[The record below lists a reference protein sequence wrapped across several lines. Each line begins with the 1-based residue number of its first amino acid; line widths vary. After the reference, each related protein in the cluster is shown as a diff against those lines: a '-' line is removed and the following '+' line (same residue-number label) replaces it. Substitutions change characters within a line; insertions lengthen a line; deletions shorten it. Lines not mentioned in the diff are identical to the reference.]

1 VPDSDS
7 LTLIAIVYA
16 GVEVLGVGAAMRAI
30 MTARTS
36 QGAVAWAI
44 GLVAFPWLALPLY
57 GVFGGRRFRGYV
69 AARRRGDADI
79 QRLAAEIGLSLPRNM
94 LAQPSDFSPRIR
106 AAERLAG
113 MSFFA
118 HNRSRLLVNGRA
130 TFDAIFAGIDSAQDY
145 LLVEFYILRDDG
157 LGRALRDRLVAK
169 LSQGVRVY
177 VLYDRIG
184 SQGLTKRYLTSLT
197 DAGAEVAPFV
207 STRSPMRRLHVNFR
221 NHRKILVVDGHTAY
235 VGGHN
240 VGNEYLGL
248 DPKLSPW
255 RDTHVE
261 VHGPAAL
268 AVQLTFLED
277 WYWATDRLPV
287 LDWTLPQDPP
297 GEVPVLVLTSGP
309 ADEIETCSLF
319 FLHAINSARRR
330 LWITSP
336 YFVPDEAVVAALQ
349 LAAMRGVDV
358 RIMLPAKADNRLVH
372 LASFAYIPKAQQ
384 AGVRLFRYRAGFL
397 HQKVMLMDDMG
408 MVGTANLDNRSFR
421 LNFEIALVF
430 ADAGFTAELAGMLD
444 RDFARCDEIG
454 ERDVRHLSFLTRVG
468 ASTARLLA
476 PVL

>member
-1 VPDSDS
+1 
-7 LTLIAIVYA
+7 
-16 GVEVLGVGAAMRAI
+16 
-30 MTARTS
+30 
-36 QGAVAWAI
+36 
-44 GLVAFPWLALPLY
+44 
-57 GVFGGRRFRGYV
+57 
-69 AARRRGDADI
+69 
-79 QRLAAEIGLSLPRNM
+79 
-94 LAQPSDFSPRIR
+94 
-106 AAERLAG
+106 
-113 MSFFA
+113 
-118 HNRSRLLVNGRA
+118 
-130 TFDAIFAGIDSAQDY
+130 
-145 LLVEFYILRDDG
+145 
-157 LGRALRDRLVAK
+157 
-169 LSQGVRVY
+169 
-177 VLYDRIG
+177 
-184 SQGLTKRYLTSLT
+184 
-197 DAGAEVAPFV
+197 
-207 STRSPMRRLHVNFR
+207 MRRLQVNFR

-261 VHGPAAL
+261 IFGTAAL
-268 AVQLTFLED
+268 AVQLVFPED

-287 LDWTLPQDPP
+287 LDWSVPQDPP
-297 GEVPVLVLTSGP
+297 GEVPVLVLPSGP

-319 FLHAINSARRR
+319 FLHAINSGHRR

-372 LASFAYIPKAQQ
+372 LASFAYIPATRQ

-397 HQKVMLMDDMG
+397 HQKVMLMDDVA

-430 ADAGFTAELAGMLD
+430 ADAGFTAEIADMLA
-444 RDFARCDEIG
+444 RDFARCDEVG
-454 ERDVRHLSFLTRVG
+454 ERDVRHLSLLTRIG